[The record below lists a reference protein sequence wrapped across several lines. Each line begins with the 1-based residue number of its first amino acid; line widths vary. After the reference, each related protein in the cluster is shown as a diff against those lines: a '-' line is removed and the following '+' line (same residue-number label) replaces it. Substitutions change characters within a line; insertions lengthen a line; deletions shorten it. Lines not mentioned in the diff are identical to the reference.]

1 MAKLNVGVDVGSTSI
16 KAVQISGSRG
26 KIKIIR
32 AAEVPLTRGI
42 VVSGDVKQV
51 EELSNALNVL
61 WKKGKF
67 TTRNVTLGVAG
78 EFTVTRDMDMPWEPE
93 AIFRKALPLRV
104 GDAFPFNPVDMLL
117 DHHPLEL
124 KGVSGLIQQ
133 RSLVVAADSGTLEKI
148 IEGFTISKLRV
159 KNVDFNPFALIRAAV
174 ITGEAGEKATKKK
187 KSKKGAEAEATL
199 PANDCEVIVD
209 IGGFITMVSIHSH
222 GKPLFVR
229 IVPGGSDAATKALA
243 DKLSLRIEMA
253 EVLKQYLGIQ
263 GIEPS
268 QLPSDIAEQVS
279 AEKIANGQT
288 IINFV
293 AGHLVQEVRKT
304 VEYYLSVA
312 PEVLNISRIYLSGG
326 GVMLPGLA
334 SRLGSELRSPIAKL
348 NPIEVFSTG
357 KSVSSSAIDPNMSV
371 AFGLALEAYAN
382 G

>member
-133 RSLVVAADSGTLEKI
+133 RSLVVAADSGTLENI
-148 IEGFTISKLRV
+148 IEI
-159 KNVDFNPFALIRAAV
+159 D
-174 ITGEAGEKATKKK
+174 
-187 KSKKGAEAEATL
+187 KSNNIFYMK
-199 PANDCEVIVD
+199 
-209 IGGFITMVSIHSH
+209 
-222 GKPLFVR
+222 
-229 IVPGGSDAATKALA
+229 
-243 DKLSLRIEMA
+243 
-253 EVLKQYLGIQ
+253 
-263 GIEPS
+263 
-268 QLPSDIAEQVS
+268 
-279 AEKIANGQT
+279 
-288 IINFV
+288 
-293 AGHLVQEVRKT
+293 
-304 VEYYLSVA
+304 
-312 PEVLNISRIYLSGG
+312 LNIKNNKINERYS
-326 GVMLPGLA
+326 
-334 SRLGSELRSPIAKL
+334 K
-348 NPIEVFSTG
+348 
-357 KSVSSSAIDPNMSV
+357 
-371 AFGLALEAYAN
+371 
-382 G
+382 